1 MKKRRKLVAGSLLGL
16 SLLATSPVL
25 ASTQQTNNIPRVGI
39 VGTVEAISGTTITLT
54 AKNSTK
60 YSVEASNAKIVKAG
74 SAITIG
80 SIQVG
85 DTLLVKGKVSGT
97 EVVATAI
104 VDGVGFKKGV
114 RAIKNEF
121 VKGNITFGKILSV
134 NGSSFTVETHQKNA
148 TTTISVTTTN
158 ATTFKKDASSAT
170 LSDLAVGE
178 HVLVAGTKDSSGQNI
193 AQATNIHIIT
203 QAPSKSYRSS
213 RQF

>member
-25 ASTQQTNNIPRVGI
+25 ASAQQANNMPRVGI
-39 VGTVEAISGTTITLT
+39 VGTVDSISGTTITLT
-54 AKNSTK
+54 AKNSRK
-60 YSVEASNAKIVKAG
+60 YNVETSNAKIVKAG
-74 SAITIG
+74 SDITIG

-134 NGSSFTVETHQKNA
+134 NGSFFTVETHQKNA
-148 TTTISVTTTN
+148 TTTVSVTTTN
-158 ATTFKKDASSAT
+158 ATTFKKDTSSAT

-193 AQATNIHIIT
+193 AQATSIHIIT